1 MSDAEKDPSKA
12 QESSELSENQEDE
25 NGVSTQNDEDKEES
39 KTREEEEEEEGQKRM
54 LNLQR
59 DLTALVTN
67 IQTAADANIVLQRT
81 QLDEAQRI
89 RQERLEIDAKSSQEQ
104 FEEISEGWSIVNQ
117 KVILQDLQKALNSQQ
132 QLCTA
137 LIQDKKKL
145 INDLQQELK
154 LGDEKYVKN
163 LRKNAEEIDLMIE
176 RMEDQIKILT
186 KAYREELAQ
195 TERVHQLEIKILL
208 TKDITEWEEQMKEL
222 WDIEHERLMERRKK
236 VNDYEEE
243 IHKMML
249 ENTNNYT
256 IIGKSKMQESQAHER
271 KCQHNKGDSVL
282 TMLKR
287 AKQKGQQEVLMAK
300 MASIRSRILSV
311 ERGINK
317 MKNVYA
323 RQEKEFT
330 RQSRILSED
339 YKRHIQKYERLQMEI
354 KHFANA
360 DARLFEDMWLMNEA
374 EVKQLVERAL
384 AIDSVICKQ
393 HFGLAWVRP
402 HIPFFDLTGP
412 IQPQKLAPSLSQ
424 PLFQTRNN
432 SQGMLEASA
441 GRSLDADTESPNTE
455 MSKEGGAVLSE
466 SSPECAAEH
475 LSKEMQKKVMEL
487 LCDEA
492 DFLMEDKVLKRLD
505 SLEKEEQIAVKLGS
519 LFTSLGIDDKDAPKL
534 ADFLLKY
541 EQRKREQTE
550 DSCAEPSGLAEA
562 VETST
567 VTDLTPELVH
577 PDHVLPALQSFLMHC
592 RRSRESSA
600 HLHSSYW
607 RVQGR
612 DASEDEAYWASLG
625 NVISEDKVQ
634 LWDIAERTLKQY
646 HAVLTEICD
655 LLPEIEHLKQQNT
668 EQRMKLQLRLT
679 SMVD

>member
-195 TERVHQLEIKILL
+195 TE
-208 TKDITEWEEQMKEL
+208 
-222 WDIEHERLMERRKK
+222 
-236 VNDYEEE
+236 
-243 IHKMML
+243 
-249 ENTNNYT
+249 
-256 IIGKSKMQESQAHER
+256 AHER